1 MKTYTLQELLNMIYG
16 LTENQPTTRRPAPP
30 SPPPQN
36 DLGSIYD
43 ADSLKQAIE
52 LAENEQKD
60 ADAEYNRAKNQR
72 LAQIQNLRSRLEK
85 EQTKTKMVRKGTDV
99 AITMTHDSAVN
110 LLEQLTNLLNGSN
123 SEFITVNL
131 SNVR

>member
-1 MKTYTLQELLNMIYG
+1 MGKYEDAVQCFTRVIEENPSDVLTYNH
-16 LTENQPTTRRPAPP
+16 
-30 SPPPQN
+30 
-36 DLGSIYD
+36 LGSIYD

>member
-1 MKTYTLQELLNMIYG
+1 MKTYTLQELLNMIYE

-30 SPPPQN
+30 SPPPKN

-85 EQTKTKMVRKGTDV
+85 EQTKTKMVRKGSDV
-99 AITMTHDSAVN
+99 AITMTHDSAVS

-123 SEFITVNL
+123 NEFITVNL